1 MKESAR
7 TYCSLADILRSPKI
21 MTRCTR
27 SIAFSITALLLVAGG
42 GCARSAPPPA
52 ETPARV
58 KDSAP
63 EKIAAQRAA
72 LPGLNLEQEDQRWGV
87 EAARERKRAAPPAP
101 PSNAPTA
108 TGGIGPAPGQPV
120 DVKKQRPTTP

>member
-1 MKESAR
+1 
-7 TYCSLADILRSPKI
+7 

-27 SIAFSITALLLVAGG
+27 SIAFSITALLLIAGG
-42 GCARSAPPPA
+42 GCARSAPPRA

-87 EAARERKRAAPPAP
+87 EAARERKRAAPPETHG
-101 PSNAPTA
+101 NAPAA
-108 TGGIGPAPGQPV
+108 TGPAPGQPV
-120 DVKKQRPTTP
+120 DVKKSQPTTP

>member
-1 MKESAR
+1 M
-7 TYCSLADILRSPKI
+7 

-27 SIAFSITALLLVAGG
+27 SIAFSITALLLAGA
-42 GCARSAPPPA
+42 GCARSAPPRA

-87 EAARERKRAAPPAP
+87 EAARERKRAASPETHG
-101 PSNAPTA
+101 NAPAA
-108 TGGIGPAPGQPV
+108 TGPAPGQPV
-120 DVKKQRPTTP
+120 DVKKPQPTTP

>member
-1 MKESAR
+1 
-7 TYCSLADILRSPKI
+7 
-21 MTRCTR
+21 MTRYAR
-27 SIAFSITALLLVAGG
+27 SIALSITALLLVAGG

-72 LPGLNLEQEDQRWGV
+72 IPGLNLEQEDQRWGV
-87 EAARERKRAAPPAP
+87 EAARERKRAAPPETPSSP
-101 PSNAPTA
+101 PPAAT
-108 TGGIGPAPGQPV
+108 TGGTKPQPADLRKPP
-120 DVKKQRPTTP
+120 PTTP